1 MKHQGYAYEHCFSYD
16 WNAMVGFHYL
26 MQIGRFINVLLT
38 HSELLDKK
46 VTVLGISGLLVFIF
60 KAFTA
65 RVLDLD
71 RISSIVNGESY
82 QWRLA
87 S

>member
-1 MKHQGYAYEHCFSYD
+1 
-16 WNAMVGFHYL
+16 

-46 VTVLGISGLLVFIF
+46 VAELGINGLLKFIF

-65 RVLDLD
+65 RVLDID
-71 RISSIVNGESY
+71 
-82 QWRLA
+82 
-87 S
+87 